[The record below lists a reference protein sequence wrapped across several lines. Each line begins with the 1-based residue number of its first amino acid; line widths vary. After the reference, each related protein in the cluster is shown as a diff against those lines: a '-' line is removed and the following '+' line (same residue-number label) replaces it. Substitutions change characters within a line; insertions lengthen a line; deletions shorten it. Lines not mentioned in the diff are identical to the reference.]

1 MHTMILNPND
11 EIISIQEGNT
21 YILKEDGSVLHC
33 VVSGYRG
40 YGCDT
45 WAITKQTHKQIR
57 QEKLDYENANN
68 YGFGVLGIIVLCVLL
83 LMPAIILYHWVR
95 NA

>member
-1 MHTMILNPND
+1 MILNPND
-11 EIISIQEGNT
+11 EMITIQYGNT

-33 VVSGYRG
+33 VVSGYRD

-68 YGFGVLGIIVLCVLL
+68 YGFGILGITLLCLVLIIVAFVLNNW
-83 LMPAIILYHWVR
+83 IR